1 MVSVWN
7 APIMRRPPCSNEG
20 SEDRRLRW
28 GGWTSNPVG
37 VASDP
42 GQVRLLWSSAK
53 LLPSQSVSISLL
65 IKKVTVAIA
74 GSGNSLRKC
83 ILFWTEFCSAQR
95 SISCSEGNTGDENT
109 EAAMRLLASYTHFKP
124 LPFRGDIINPLS
136 WTYCNHNK
144 NLKKISCTENFI
156 LKGYGNLLLFPWFWA
171 AVLLLKL
178 RPSHYL

>member
-1 MVSVWN
+1 MKARKIVVSGE
-7 APIMRRPPCSNEG
+7 AAGLQIQLGSPAIPGRFDSCDLPP
-20 SEDRRLRW
+20 
-28 GGWTSNPVG
+28 
-37 VASDP
+37 
-42 GQVRLLWSSAK
+42 K

-65 IKKVTVAIA
+65 IQKVTVAIA

-83 ILFWTEFCSAQR
+83 TLFWTEFCSAQT
-95 SISCSEGNTGDENT
+95 SISCSEGNTVDENT